1 MRRALLSLCLGVSAL
16 LLGSGDAMA
25 DTGGAVITDE
35 GGADVEATLSG
46 SASGGGGGGASESDC
61 YYRPIVRTDEFTV
74 FNLDGSPIATD
85 GTGQWYERW
94 CGSVFLGAVYISPAD
109 PAALLVEARRRLDLP
124 APQPQLSPADQQLVN
139 LPAWLWIEPSGWRT
153 RSASASVPGVVVTV
167 AASPETAIWSMGDGT
182 SLSCGS
188 GTPYDPSL
196 PVSDQSTDCSHIY
209 LRSSAHQPGLAY
221 DAAVTIRWRLSWTVT
236 GAAGGGSL
244 GTIDRTTSFSVPV
257 AEIQTVNVA
266 SRGES

>member
-109 PAALLVEARRRLDLP
+109 PAALLVEGASPTRPACSTASAQPRRPAARQSSGMAVDRPIGMEDPERERQRAGRGGHRRRH
-124 APQPQLSPADQQLVN
+124 
-139 LPAWLWIEPSGWRT
+139 T
-153 RSASASVPGVVVTV
+153 
-167 AASPETAIWSMGDGT
+167 
-182 SLSCGS
+182 
-188 GTPYDPSL
+188 
-196 PVSDQSTDCSHIY
+196 
-209 LRSSAHQPGLAY
+209 
-221 DAAVTIRWRLSWTVT
+221 
-236 GAAGGGSL
+236 
-244 GTIDRTTSFSVPV
+244 
-257 AEIQTVNVA
+257 
-266 SRGES
+266 